1 MKKLIFINI
10 LIFLSITYAQT
21 FQIEKL
27 SGNVKIL
34 NGSDNS
40 WHELKANTKVESN
53 AIISTDKNSF
63 VKLKG
68 DGIIF
73 TLKESS
79 AISISN
85 IKQMSVD
92 ELLLALAMENIINT
106 PRKKGNDKSGSTA
119 VYGIDEQKKEVEINK
134 LSDMGIKRLNG
145 AKQLAENGMKESAI
159 VTAMEVYRKYPET
172 KKSAENRIYF
182 ADLLFEKGLYEEA
195 YDEFSSIKSLQ
206 LNSSQK
212 NYVEGKLDQIG
223 KKLLTK

>member
-27 SGNVKIL
+27 SGSVKIL

-40 WHELKANTKVESN
+40 WHELKANTMVESN

-68 DGIIF
+68 NGKSF

-119 VYGIDEQKKEVEINK
+119 VYGTDEQKKEVEINK
-134 LSDMGIKRLNG
+134 LSDMGRKRLNG

-172 KKSAENRIYF
+172 KKNSESRIYF

-195 YDEFSSIKSLQ
+195 HDEFSSIKSLQ
-206 LNSSQK
+206 LSSSQK
-212 NYVEGKLDQIG
+212 TYVEGKLDQIG
-223 KKLLTK
+223 KKFLIK

>member
-27 SGNVKIL
+27 SGSVKIL
-34 NGSDNS
+34 NGRDNS
-40 WHELKANTKVESN
+40 WHELKANTKVELN

-68 DGIIF
+68 NGISF
-73 TLKESS
+73 TLKEAS

-119 VYGIDEQKKEVEINK
+119 VYGADEQRKENEINK

-172 KKSAENRIYF
+172 KKNAENRIYF

-195 YDEFSSIKSLQ
+195 LDEFSSIKSLQ
-206 LNSSQK
+206 ISDSQK
-212 NYVEGKLDQIG
+212 TYVEGKLDQIE
-223 KKLLTK
+223 KKLLNK